1 MTPCAEMHNHI
12 IPNLSKLFEHLLII
26 YLKIV
31 LCKYHEF
38 ALVSINIKYSPIIL
52 CMTTIVLMEFA
63 WADITRWI
71 NENWDVCP
79 LYMFT
84 LILYVALLKA
94 KQTDRKIMLRI
105 LSFCVTCIKQLAE
118 ENDSNEFNCF
128 ICKNVYQNNNFVWW
142 NVEYIL
148 QKVEQ
153 FNLHRTFY
161 YW

>member
-1 MTPCAEMHNHI
+1 
-12 IPNLSKLFEHLLII
+12 
-26 YLKIV
+26 
-31 LCKYHEF
+31 
-38 ALVSINIKYSPIIL
+38 
-52 CMTTIVLMEFA
+52 MEFT

-105 LSFCVTCIKQLAE
+105 LSFCVTCIKQLAG
-118 ENDSNEFNCF
+118 ENDSNECNCF
-128 ICKNVYQNNNFVWW
+128 ICKKFHQNNKLIWW
-142 NVEYIL
+142 NVKHIL

-161 YW
+161 YGKKIVIWLTAVTLSTNNARLWTLYILPLIKAKISLRSLGKIWVQLQFQ